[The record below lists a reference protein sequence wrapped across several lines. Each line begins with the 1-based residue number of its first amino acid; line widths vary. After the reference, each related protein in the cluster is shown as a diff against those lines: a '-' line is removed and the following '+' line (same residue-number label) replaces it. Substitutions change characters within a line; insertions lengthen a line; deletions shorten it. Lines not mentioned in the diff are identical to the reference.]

1 VDNQNCPQVPFVILI
16 DLEPMKYQSVYNRLR
31 RIEGQVRGVEEM
43 VAKEKAERDILIQLE
58 AMKSSLASTISS
70 FLAEIVEKNKT
81 TEGSFL
87 VDEDWLKS
95 ILRLIKKN

>member
-1 VDNQNCPQVPFVILI
+1 
-16 DLEPMKYQSVYNRLR
+16 MKYQSVYNRLR